1 MTANATLAKTRSR
14 FLHRFIDMWLV
25 VALGSIALILLVFYL
40 EERREIP
47 YLALGLLAQGLLAK
61 LLLRYDGH
69 WFVNFGILAVFV
81 LPVLLLP
88 FTVNGVRTPALIGW
102 PTLILLAGWLL
113 GRKAAA
119 LSTVLAMIVITL
131 LWWMESTG
139 WLTFK
144 VPLRSAEVWWA
155 TWIGCLALA
164 GLTVW
169 FVTASYVDLHFQQ
182 HALKLQLDAANAQL
196 ANQLDQRTSQLQK
209 SDESLMHIR
218 SEYEKAYPMA
228 VMAGVVPSLAH
239 DLNTHVGNSG
249 LAVDT
254 LRDQL
259 TAFQLKVANGLRR
272 SDLDAMLATMNEGL
286 QILKQANARQV
297 ELVGSLKQLSVDQAT
312 QQRRTFHLA
321 TLLDEVLASL
331 SPQLRKNSVK
341 VESDLQVGQSL
352 DSFPGPLG
360 QVMVNLLQNAL
371 VHAFEGRQGGTI
383 TVSAAKLDAHEF
395 QLTFAD
401 NGVGMSEE
409 VLQKIFDPFF
419 TTKAGQGGSG
429 IGLAFSKQ
437 LVEQTLGGSLTAESQ
452 IGAGSRFVMRLPLIA
467 PQSQAIQA

>member
-1 MTANATLAKTRSR
+1 
-14 FLHRFIDMWLV
+14 
-25 VALGSIALILLVFYL
+25 
-40 EERREIP
+40 
-47 YLALGLLAQGLLAK
+47 
-61 LLLRYDGH
+61 
-69 WFVNFGILAVFV
+69 
-81 LPVLLLP
+81 
-88 FTVNGVRTPALIGW
+88 
-102 PTLILLAGWLL
+102 
-113 GRKAAA
+113 
-119 LSTVLAMIVITL
+119 
-131 LWWMESTG
+131 
-139 WLTFK
+139 
-144 VPLRSAEVWWA
+144 
-155 TWIGCLALA
+155 
-164 GLTVW
+164 
-169 FVTASYVDLHFQQ
+169 
-182 HALKLQLDAANAQL
+182 
-196 ANQLDQRTSQLQK
+196 
-209 SDESLMHIR
+209 
-218 SEYEKAYPMA
+218 
-228 VMAGVVPSLAH
+228 
-239 DLNTHVGNSG
+239 
-249 LAVDT
+249 
-254 LRDQL
+254 
-259 TAFQLKVANGLRR
+259 
-272 SDLDAMLATMNEGL
+272 L

-297 ELVGSLKQLSVDQAT
+297 ELVGSLKQLSVDQVT

-452 IGAGSRFVMRLPLIA
+452 MGAGSRFVMRLPLIA
-467 PQSQAIQA
+467 AQSQAIQA